1 MVISAAARQRG
12 RYTQANKTGKLEG
25 LFGTKY
31 KKLEGDEA
39 KGLYAVQEFER
50 LLPSWMAGATL
61 AALEL
66 VAGTAPNRLGKCETA
81 REFVLRI
88 VPELS
93 YLYGIL
99 PQLYA
104 TLFAIESEV
113 PIALATLGAA
123 VREGVDQPEKVAL
136 RQIRSRRLN
145 RIAVH
150 REYQLIAGHVSPGG
164 PTEAFSDLVDRV
176 RGAVDLYDFLQS

>member
-1 MVISAAARQRG
+1 MLAWLRSNAEDILQLIRQES
-12 RYTQANKTGKLEG
+12 LEG
-25 LFGTKY
+25 IFGSTY
-31 KKLEGDEA
+31 KKLNSDEA
-39 KGLYAVQEFER
+39 KGLYVVGEFER
-50 LLPSWMAGATL
+50 LLPAWMAGATL
-61 AALEL
+61 AALEQ

-88 VPELS
+88 VPELA

-104 TLFAIESEV
+104 TLFPVEPVV

-123 VREGVDQPEKVAL
+123 VREGVDRPEKIAL
-136 RQIRSRRLN
+136 RQVRSRRLN

-150 REYQLIAGHVSPGG
+150 REYQNIAEHMSPAG
-164 PTEAFSDLVDRV
+164 PTEAFSDMLNRV
-176 RGAVDLYDFLQS
+176 RSAVDLYDFLHS

>member
-1 MVISAAARQRG
+1 MVISVAARNAGDIPKLIRQES
-12 RYTQANKTGKLEG
+12 LEG

-104 TLFAIESEV
+104 TLFAIKFEV
-113 PIALATLGAA
+113 PIALATLG
-123 VREGVDQPEKVAL
+123 VQL
-136 RQIRSRRLN
+136 RGR
-145 RIAVH
+145 
-150 REYQLIAGHVSPGG
+150 
-164 PTEAFSDLVDRV
+164 
-176 RGAVDLYDFLQS
+176 